1 MPLPDKTGSITMH
14 DNWKPGGRKLNV
26 SLQSPVSQT
35 GGGRVKQLPLPRN
48 LCPMLFTQKFI
59 RFSLA
64 VALVA
69 SLGAC
74 TVVPIQPVGYRAPPV
89 YVETYSTYPA
99 YPIYPTYR
107 YGYPS
112 ASVYYESN
120 HRHYYDNRGGNRY
133 RDDRDDERRY
143 REPQRSDSPLESAAQ
158 MHRDVR
164 RSLSLPRLPGMP

>member
-1 MPLPDKTGSITMH
+1 
-14 DNWKPGGRKLNV
+14 
-26 SLQSPVSQT
+26 
-35 GGGRVKQLPLPRN
+35 
-48 LCPMLFTQKFI
+48 MLFTQKFI
-59 RFSLA
+59 RLGLA

-89 YVETYSTYPA
+89 YVETYPA

-120 HRHYYDNRGGNRY
+120 HRHYYDKRGGKHHHDE
-133 RDDRDDERRY
+133 RDGERRY
-143 REPQRSDSPLESAAQ
+143 REPQRSDSALESAART
-158 MHRDVR
+158 HRDAR
-164 RSLSLPRLPGMP
+164 RSLGLPRLPGMP